1 MKRTNRARHMTNN
14 SDSLKSLN
22 DIKESDDEQSMSLSS
37 HDDEVQ

>member
-1 MKRTNRARHMTNN
+1 MRTYRAKNMTNK

-22 DIKESDDEQSMSLSS
+22 DIKESDDEQSMSISS